1 MNVEKVHKNNG
12 ISRKKVFQDQQQEAS
27 FQEII
32 PFSIKKSMKTNID
45 FKLQLTLRQ
54 CSTINSYFFI

>member
-1 MNVEKVHKNNG
+1 MAYPE
-12 ISRKKVFQDQQQEAS
+12 KKVSQDQQQEAS

-54 CSTINSYFFI
+54 RSTINLYFFI

>member
-45 FKLQLTLRQ
+45 FKLQLKLRQ
-54 CSTINSYFFI
+54 